1 MAVAQGRKKKA
12 RRNPYRPQLWASE
25 KMARELGFGVV
36 AGLDEVGMGPLA
48 GPVVAGAV
56 VLPWHAR
63 LPGIKDSKALTPAE
77 RLRLDVAIRKRAL
90 AVGVHEIPPAEVDRK
105 GLTWARCAAMLGALA
120 QLVLEPEYLLIDA
133 FDLPE
138 APLPQMAVIK
148 GDATCVSIMAASIVA
163 KVHRD
168 RAMIEFDKVYP
179 GYGFAQHKGYAT
191 ADHREAVRLLGPS
204 PIHRVSWAPFR
215 QYAAAGV

>member
-1 MAVAQGRKKKA
+1 MAQ
-12 RRNPYRPQLWASE
+12 
-25 KMARELGFGVV
+25 ELGFSVV

-63 LPGIKDSKALTPAE
+63 LPGIKDSKALTAQQRE
-77 RLRLDVAIRKRAL
+77 RLDVAIRRRAV
-90 AVGVHEIPPAEVDRK
+90 AVSVAEVTSEEVDRI
-105 GLTWARCAAMLGALA
+105 GLTRARCRAMVGALEGLA
-120 QLVLEPEYLLIDA
+120 VEVEYLLIDA

-168 RAMIEFDKVYP
+168 RAMIEFDSLYP

-191 ADHREAVRLLGPS
+191 RSHREAVRQLGPS

-215 QYAAAGV
+215 EFVSPA

>member
-1 MAVAQGRKKKA
+1 MAETKILRKTRRA
-12 RRNPYRPQLWASE
+12 RYRPLLWASE
-25 KMARELGFGVV
+25 KMAQELGFGVV

-48 GPVVAGAV
+48 RPVVAGAV

-63 LPGIKDSKALTPAE
+63 LPGIKDSKALTHIQRE
-77 RLRLDVAIRKRAL
+77 RLDGLIRRRAL
-90 AVGVHEIPPAEVDRK
+90 GVSVYEVASDEVDRI
-105 GLTWARCAAMLGALA
+105 GLTRARCRAMLGAVQGLA
-120 QLVLEPEYLLIDA
+120 VPPEYLLIDA

-138 APLPQMAVIK
+138 VPLPQMAVIK

-168 RAMIEFDKVYP
+168 RAMIDFDHLYP
-179 GYGFAQHKGYAT
+179 GYGFARHKGYAT
-191 ADHREAVRLLGPS
+191 RAHRDAVRQLGPS

-215 QYAAAGV
+215 EFASLA

>member
-1 MAVAQGRKKKA
+1 MQA
-12 RRNPYRPQLWASE
+12 RRTRRTPYRPQLWASE
-25 KMARELGFGVV
+25 RMARELGFGVI

-63 LPGIKDSKALTPAE
+63 LPGIRDSKALT
-77 RLRLDVAIRKRAL
+77 RLQRERLDVLIRRRAT
-90 AVGVHEIPPAEVDRK
+90 AVSVFEISSEEVDRI
-105 GLTWARCAAMLGALA
+105 GLTRARCAAMIGALEGLGMA
-120 QLVLEPEYLLIDA
+120 AEYLLIDA

-168 RAMIEFDKVYP
+168 RTMIEFDKLYP
-179 GYGFAQHKGYAT
+179 GYGFARHKGYAT
-191 ADHREAVRLLGPS
+191 RDHREA
-204 PIHRVSWAPFR
+204 
-215 QYAAAGV
+215 

>member
-1 MAVAQGRKKKA
+1 M
-12 RRNPYRPQLWASE
+12 PYRPQLWASE
-25 KMARELGFGVV
+25 RMARELGFAVV

-63 LPGIKDSKALTPAE
+63 LPGIKDSKALTHAQRE
-77 RLRLDVAIRKRAL
+77 HLDVLIRRRAL
-90 AVGVHEIPPAEVDRK
+90 AVSVHAVDAGELDRI
-105 GLTWARCAAMLGALA
+105 GLTRARCQAMLGALQGLA
-120 QLVLEPEYLLIDA
+120 LTAEYLLIDA
-133 FDLPE
+133 YDLPE

-148 GDATCVSIMAASIVA
+148 GDATCISIMAASIVA

-168 RAMIEFDKVYP
+168 RAMVEFDRQYP

-191 ADHREAVRLLGPS
+191 RSHRDAVRRLGPS

-215 QYAAAGV
+215 EFVAAG

>member
-1 MAVAQGRKKKA
+1 MAIAKRK
-12 RRNPYRPQLWASE
+12 RTPYRPQLWASE
-25 KMARELGFGVV
+25 RMARELGFGVV

-63 LPGIKDSKALTPAE
+63 LPGIKDSKALTALQRE
-77 RLRLDVAIRKRAL
+77 TLDQMIRRR
-90 AVGVHEIPPAEVDRK
+90 AVGVSVAEVSSEEVDRI
-105 GLTWARCAAMLGALA
+105 GLTQARRRAMLGALEGLA
-120 QLVLEPEYLLIDA
+120 ISAEYLLIDA
-133 FDLPE
+133 FDLPD

-168 RAMIEFDKVYP
+168 RQMIEFDLLYP

-191 ADHREAVRLLGPS
+191 RSHRDAVRRLGPS
-204 PIHRVSWAPFR
+204 PIHRLSWAPFR
-215 QYAAAGV
+215 EFVALG

>member
-1 MAVAQGRKKKA
+1 MAVKKP
-12 RRNPYRPQLWASE
+12 RRTPYRPLLWASE
-25 KMARELGFGVV
+25 RMAQQLGFGVV

-63 LPGIKDSKALTPAE
+63 LPGIKDSKALTAAQRE
-77 RLRLDVAIRKRAL
+77 RLDVAIRRRAV
-90 AVGVHEIPPAEVDRK
+90 AVSVAEVSSQEVDRI
-105 GLTWARCAAMLGALA
+105 GLTRARCQAMLGALQGLA
-120 QLVLEPEYLLIDA
+120 VDVEYLLIDA

-168 RAMIEFDKVYP
+168 RQMIEFDRLYP

-191 ADHREAVRLLGPS
+191 RSHRDAVRRLGPS

-215 QYAAAGV
+215 EFVTLA

>member
-1 MAVAQGRKKKA
+1 MA
-12 RRNPYRPQLWASE
+12 RRRKTRKIPYRPHLWASE

-63 LPGIKDSKALTPAE
+63 LPGIKDSKALTHPQRE
-77 RLRLDVAIRKRAL
+77 RLDIAIRRRAL
-90 AVGVHEIPPAEVDRK
+90 AVAVHAVPAGEVDRI
-105 GLTWARCAAMLGALA
+105 GLTRARGAAMLGALQ
-120 QLVLEPEYLLIDA
+120 QLQLEPEYLLIDA
-133 FDLPE
+133 YDLPE
-138 APLPQMAVIK
+138 APLPQLAVIK
-148 GDATCVSIMAASIVA
+148 GDAICVSIMAASIVA

-168 RAMIEFDKVYP
+168 RAMIEFDRLYP

-191 ADHREAVRLLGPS
+191 RDHREAVRLLGPS

-215 QYAAAGV
+215 EFVAAN

>member
-1 MAVAQGRKKKA
+1 MSAKK
-12 RRNPYRPQLWASE
+12 RRSAYRPLLWASE
-25 KMARELGFGVV
+25 KMAKELGFGVV

-63 LPGIKDSKALTPAE
+63 LPGIKDSKALTAPQRE
-77 RLRLDVAIRKRAL
+77 RLDLLIRRRAL
-90 AVGVHEIPPAEVDRK
+90 AISVAEVTSEELDRI
-105 GLTWARCAAMLGALA
+105 GLTQARHEAMLRALRGL
-120 QLVLEPEYLLIDA
+120 QLSPEYLLIDA
-133 FDLPE
+133 FDLPG

-168 RAMIEFDKVYP
+168 RQMIEFDRLYP

-191 ADHREAVRLLGPS
+191 RSHRDAVRRLGPS

-215 QYAAAGV
+215 DFVTVA

>member
-1 MAVAQGRKKKA
+1 MAVKKS
-12 RRNPYRPQLWASE
+12 RRTPYRPLLWASE
-25 KMARELGFGVV
+25 RMAKELGFGVV

-63 LPGIKDSKALTPAE
+63 LPGIKDSKALTAAQRE
-77 RLRLDVAIRKRAL
+77 RLDLAIRRRAV
-90 AVGVHEIPPAEVDRK
+90 AVSVAEVSSEEVDRV
-105 GLTWARCAAMLGALA
+105 GLTRARHQAMLGALQGLA
-120 QLVLEPEYLLIDA
+120 IEVEYLLIDA
-133 FDLPE
+133 FDLPG

-168 RAMIEFDKVYP
+168 RQMIEFDQLYP

-191 ADHREAVRLLGPS
+191 RSHRDAVRRLGPS

-215 QYAAAGV
+215 EFVAPV

>member
-1 MAVAQGRKKKA
+1 MAQ
-12 RRNPYRPQLWASE
+12 
-25 KMARELGFGVV
+25 ELGFGVV

-63 LPGIKDSKALTPAE
+63 LPGIKDSKALTAAQRE
-77 RLRLDVAIRKRAL
+77 KLDVAIRRRAV
-90 AVGVHEIPPAEVDRK
+90 AVSVAEVSSEEVDRI
-105 GLTWARCAAMLGALA
+105 GLTRARCQAMLGALQGLA
-120 QLVLEPEYLLIDA
+120 IDVEYLLIDA

-138 APLPQMAVIK
+138 APLPQLAVIK

-168 RAMIEFDKVYP
+168 RQMVEFDRLYP

-191 ADHREAVRLLGPS
+191 RSHRDAVRRLGPS

-215 QYAAAGV
+215 EFVTLA

>member
-1 MAVAQGRKKKA
+1 MAAVASARKQK
-12 RRNPYRPQLWASE
+12 RIPYRPQLWASE

-63 LPGIKDSKALTPAE
+63 LPGIKDSKALTHMQRE
-77 RLRLDVAIRKRAL
+77 RLDVLIRRRAL
-90 AVGVHEIPPAEVDRK
+90 GVSVCAVTSEEVDRI
-105 GLTWARCAAMLGALA
+105 GLTKARNQAMLGALSGLA
-120 QLVLEPEYLLIDA
+120 VPAEYLLIDA
-133 FDLPE
+133 YDLPE

-148 GDATCVSIMAASIVA
+148 GDATCASIMAASIVA
-163 KVHRD
+163 KVFRD
-168 RAMIEFDKVYP
+168 RAMIEFDALYP
-179 GYGFAQHKGYAT
+179 GYGFARHKGYAT
-191 ADHREAVRLLGPS
+191 RDHREAVRLLGPS

-215 QYAAAGV
+215 EFVNA

>member
-1 MAVAQGRKKKA
+1 MAAVASA
-12 RRNPYRPQLWASE
+12 RRPKRSPYRPQLWASE

-63 LPGIKDSKALTPAE
+63 LPGIKDSKALTHAQRE
-77 RLRLDVAIRKRAL
+77 RLDVLIRRR
-90 AVGVHEIPPAEVDRK
+90 AVGVSVCEVTSAEVDRI
-105 GLTWARCAAMLGALA
+105 GLTKARNQAMLGALA
-120 QLVLEPEYLLIDA
+120 GLAVPAEYLLIDA
-133 FDLPE
+133 YDLPE

-148 GDATCVSIMAASIVA
+148 GDAICASIMAASIVA
-163 KVHRD
+163 KVYRD
-168 RAMIEFDKVYP
+168 RAMIEFDALYP
-179 GYGFAQHKGYAT
+179 GYGFARHKGYAT
-191 ADHREAVRLLGPS
+191 RDHREAVRLLGPS

-215 QYAAAGV
+215 RHA

>member
-1 MAVAQGRKKKA
+1 
-12 RRNPYRPQLWASE
+12 
-25 KMARELGFGVV
+25 MARELGFSVI

-63 LPGIKDSKALTPAE
+63 LPGIRDSKALSHLQRE
-77 RLRLDVAIRKRAL
+77 RLDVLIRRRAT
-90 AVGVHEIPPAEVDRK
+90 AVSVYAVPSEEVDRI
-105 GLTWARCAAMLGALA
+105 GLTRARCAAMMGALDGLGLA
-120 QLVLEPEYLLIDA
+120 AEYLLIDA

-163 KVHRD
+163 KVFRD
-168 RAMIEFDKVYP
+168 RAMIEFDRVYP
-179 GYGFAQHKGYAT
+179 GYGFARHKGYAT
-191 ADHREAVRLLGPS
+191 RDHREAVRVLGPS

-215 QYAAAGV
+215 QFVAAG

>member
-1 MAVAQGRKKKA
+1 MATSRLRRTT

-25 KMARELGFGVV
+25 RMARELGFGVV

-63 LPGIKDSKALTPAE
+63 LPGIKDSKALTHAQRE
-77 RLRLDVAIRKRAL
+77 RLDLAIRRRAL
-90 AVGVHEIPPAEVDRK
+90 AVAVHEIPAEEVDRI
-105 GLTWARCAAMLGALA
+105 GLTAARCQAMLGALQ
-120 QLVLEPEYLLIDA
+120 QLAPEPEYLLIDA
-133 FDLPE
+133 FDLPQ
-138 APLPQMAVIK
+138 APLPQLAVIK

-168 RAMIEFDKVYP
+168 RTMIEFDRLYP
-179 GYGFAQHKGYAT
+179 GYGFARHKGYAT
-191 ADHREAVRLLGPS
+191 ADHREAVRLLGPT

-215 QYAAAGV
+215 EFVARG

>member
-1 MAVAQGRKKKA
+1 
-12 RRNPYRPQLWASE
+12 
-25 KMARELGFGVV
+25 MARELGFEVV

-63 LPGIKDSKALTPAE
+63 LPGIKDSKALTHGQRE
-77 RLRLDVAIRKRAL
+77 RLDLAIRRRAL
-90 AVGVHEIPPAEVDRK
+90 AVAVHAIPSEEVDRK

-120 QLVLEPEYLLIDA
+120 QLAPEPEYLLIDA

-168 RAMIEFDKVYP
+168 RAMIEFDRLYP

-191 ADHREAVRLLGPS
+191 REHREAVRLLGPS

-215 QYAAAGV
+215 QFVAAG

>member
-1 MAVAQGRKKKA
+1 MAVAK
-12 RRNPYRPQLWASE
+12 RRRAAYRPLLWASE
-25 KMARELGFGVV
+25 RMARQQGFEVV
-36 AGLDEVGMGPLA
+36 AGVDEVGMGPLA

-63 LPGIKDSKALTPAE
+63 LPGIRDSKALTAPQRE
-77 RLRLDVAIRKRAL
+77 RLDATIRRRAVAV
-90 AVGVHEIPPAEVDRK
+90 AVAEVSSEEVDRV
-105 GLTWARCAAMLGALA
+105 GLTRARCQAMLGALQGLA
-120 QLVLEPEYLLIDA
+120 VEVEYLLIDA

-138 APLPQMAVIK
+138 APLPQLAVIK

-168 RAMIEFDKVYP
+168 RAMIEFDRLYP

-191 ADHREAVRLLGPS
+191 RSHREAVRRLGPS

-215 QYAAAGV
+215 EFVALV